1 MFRRTHGRETFAG
14 RRQGTHREAV
24 TNRAEG
30 CAPVFCVRIHPR
42 TFQDGLPVNSPTVK
56 SFQFFSKTGGDNVT
70 LITRPRRFE
79 KTLSISMLEDFFSVN
94 YADRIDIFQGLK
106 IWENEKYR
114 KLQSTCPVLF
124 LSFADIKETSEP
136 PERKRLSHRRPK
148 TPNLLIIEALHYSQ
162 DRKEK

>member
-1 MFRRTHGRETFAG
+1 
-14 RRQGTHREAV
+14 
-24 TNRAEG
+24 
-30 CAPVFCVRIHPR
+30 
-42 TFQDGLPVNSPTVK
+42 
-56 SFQFFSKTGGDNVT
+56 
-70 LITRPRRFE
+70 
-79 KTLSISMLEDFFSVN
+79 MLEDFFSVN